1 MKNRVVIT
9 IGREFGSGGREIG
22 RALANKLGIK
32 LYDEEMLVEAAKSSG
47 ISEELFKAHD
57 EKPTHSFLYS
67 LVMDTYAMNYSANS
81 YSEMPI
87 NHKLFLAQFD
97 AIKGIAERESCVLV
111 GRCSDYALESLDD
124 ITNVYIYADLDAR
137 IKRIARIYDLTDL
150 KAKELIVKTDKKRAS
165 YYNYYTNKKWG
176 ESQSYDLCINSARLG
191 IEETAN
197 MILDYVNRESQAEDI
212 TL

>member
-1 MKNRVVIT
+1 MKNHVVIT

-22 RALANKLGIK
+22 RALASKLGVK

-97 AIKGIAERESCVLV
+97 AIKSIAERESCVLV
-111 GRCSDYALESLDD
+111 GRCSDYALESLDNV
-124 ITNVYIYADLDAR
+124 TNVYIYADLDTR
-137 IKRIARIYDLTDL
+137 IRRIARIYDLTDA
-150 KAKELIVKTDKKRAS
+150 KAKELILKNDKKRAS

-176 ESQSYDLCINSARLG
+176 EAQGYDICINSGKLG
-191 IEETAN
+191 IDETAN
-197 MILDYVNRESQAEDI
+197 MILDYINRESGVDSPS
-212 TL
+212 L